1 VLANAHA
8 APGRGGE
15 VKRGR
20 RNHGSNMNN
29 WGVFGSMREQWR
41 RLPVDEQSGARAGG
55 GYVAK
60 HAEASASLALSRKP
74 RDTARTLPR
83 KIIGSPAFSAASGLP
98 RRPAQPAEI
107 AQARVFERLLQA
119 ECAEL
124 QELAHRM
131 AGDRYQQAEPDD
143 SGPSGELT
151 QIRARIDEVHGL
163 LRALQGRFP
172 HSAQDGHR

>member
-1 VLANAHA
+1 
-8 APGRGGE
+8 
-15 VKRGR
+15 
-20 RNHGSNMNN
+20 M
-29 WGVFGSMREQWR
+29 
-41 RLPVDEQSGARAGG
+41 
-55 GYVAK
+55 AK
-60 HAEASASLALSRKP
+60 HGEASGSLALSRRP
-74 RDTARTLPR
+74 RDTTRTLPR
-83 KIIGSPAFSAASGLP
+83 TISGSPAFSAASVLP

-131 AGDRYQQAEPDD
+131 DD
-143 SGPSGELT
+143 FRPSGELT

-172 HSAQDGHR
+172 HCAPDG

>member
-1 VLANAHA
+1 MAGHA
-8 APGRGGE
+8 KAS
-15 VKRGR
+15 
-20 RNHGSNMNN
+20 GS
-29 WGVFGSMREQWR
+29 
-41 RLPVDEQSGARAGG
+41 LT
-55 GYVAK
+55 
-60 HAEASASLALSRKP
+60 LSRRP

-83 KIIGSPAFSAASGLP
+83 TITGSPAFSGASVLP

-131 AGDRYQQAEPDD
+131 AGDKYQQPEPDD
-143 SGPSGELT
+143 SRPSGELT

-163 LRALQGRFP
+163 LQALQRRFP
-172 HSAQDGHR
+172 HSMQDGDR